1 MIFFFNAFKSKAVF
15 FNNKKFSPQESHI
28 CVINC
33 LDICLGTVL
42 LRKCL
47 SSENFM
53 TFKKE
58 KPLGITLYLF
68 LSESMMQ
75 KVKISNQVLFHFSP
89 QIKYSVSA
97 LVGLKYE

>member
-1 MIFFFNAFKSKAVF
+1 
-15 FNNKKFSPQESHI
+15 
-28 CVINC
+28 
-33 LDICLGTVL
+33 
-42 LRKCL
+42 
-47 SSENFM
+47 M

-68 LSESMMQ
+68 LNESMMQ